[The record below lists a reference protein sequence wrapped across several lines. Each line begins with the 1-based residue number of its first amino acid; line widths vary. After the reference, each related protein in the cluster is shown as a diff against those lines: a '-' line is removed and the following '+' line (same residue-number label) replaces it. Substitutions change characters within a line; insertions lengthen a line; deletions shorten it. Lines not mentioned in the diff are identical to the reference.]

1 MNVNNRI
8 AGEALS
14 LNPGTVDAV
23 ALQVE
28 RFGGDLKMERSNL
41 LRTRLSVEEILLRWM
56 EHFGEETPFY
66 FSMGYRCRRCSA
78 YRCFPWRFC
87 VTPLIIRSFPA
98 CWTCCC
104 MLFPMIS

>member
-28 RFGGDLKMERSNL
+28 RFGDDLKMERSNL

-56 EHFGEETPFY
+56 EHFGEEN
-66 FSMGYRCRRCSA
+66 A
-78 YRCFPWRFC
+78 IAFPKDM
-87 VTPLIIRSFPA
+87 SDA
-98 CWTCCC
+98 
-104 MLFPMIS
+104 ISLERLKTFEK